1 VAEQTRHTGRFAL
14 PVRRRVIGL
23 LSDIAERSGA
33 ATKDGWMLLDI
44 ALSQQDL
51 ADLAGA
57 TREHVNQVLADL
69 AASGRVRWARRHLK
83 LRIGGGSGRRA
94 RADVRQG

>member
-1 VAEQTRHTGRFAL
+1 MTLAL
-14 PVRRRVIGL
+14 PSARPAG
-23 LSDIAERSGA
+23 SGP
-33 ATKDGWMLLDI
+33 
-44 ALSQQDL
+44 QDL

-57 TREHVNQVLADL
+57 TREQVHQVLADL